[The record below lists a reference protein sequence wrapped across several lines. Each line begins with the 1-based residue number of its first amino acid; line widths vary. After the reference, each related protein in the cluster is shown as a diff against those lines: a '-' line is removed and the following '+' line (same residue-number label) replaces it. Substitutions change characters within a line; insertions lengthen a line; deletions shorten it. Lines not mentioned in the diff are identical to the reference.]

1 MKKHTLLILS
11 LIVIG
16 VAASVSSFARKKKEE
31 YMKSA
36 KRDVINLTDKDAQIK
51 YSSDTIS
58 ASDVVDLDLPSGT
71 IWSVSNIGAAKPEDY
86 GYYFAWAETREKD
99 SYDKSTYIW
108 FDSNSQSF
116 MKYIPNNDYRVL
128 ETKDDAAAV
137 NWGDDWRTPT
147 NEDFNELINYCQYS
161 WTEVNGVKGARF
173 TGVNGNSIFFPA
185 AGFSIGSGVSGADSY
200 GYYWSSSVRV
210 GLEDYAHYLNFDSD
224 NATNDNI
231 DRFLGLLIRP
241 VRKNREK

>member
-1 MKKHTLLILS
+1 MKKHTFLILS

-16 VAASVSSFARKKKEE
+16 VVASVSSFARKKKES
-31 YMKSA
+31 YMKLV
-36 KRDVINLTDKDAQIK
+36 KRDVVNPVDKDTLYK
-51 YSSDTIS
+51 YPSDTTS

-71 IWSVSNIGAAKPEDY
+71 IWSVSNIGAVKPEDY
-86 GYYFAWAETREKD
+86 GYYFAWGETRAKV
-99 SYDKSTYIW
+99 SYDKSTYKW
-108 FDSNSQSF
+108 FDSNSKSF
-116 MKYIPNNDYRVL
+116 SKYIPNNDYRVL
-128 ETKDDAAAV
+128 DSRDDAATV

-147 NEDFNELINYCQYS
+147 VEEFDELVKYCRYS

-185 AGFSIGSGVSGADSY
+185 AGFGIGSGVSGADSY

-241 VRKNREK
+241 VRKK